1 MAGKIQEKL
10 RRVERI
16 LTEEEPVTQKQAVL
30 LNLDL
35 FAEFWGEIE
44 EPIKMV
50 KDHQDRLTNLEARV
64 KVGIGLTVL
73 IGVAGG
79 VSLFF

>member
-1 MAGKIQEKL
+1 MSKIQEKL

-16 LTEEEPVTQKQAVL
+16 MTEEEPVTQKQAIL

-44 EPIKMV
+44 EPIRMV
-50 KDHQDRLTNLEARV
+50 KAHSERLTILETRV
-64 KVGIGLTVL
+64 KMGIGLTV
-73 IGVAGG
+73 IVGVAGG
-79 VSLFF
+79 IGMFIA